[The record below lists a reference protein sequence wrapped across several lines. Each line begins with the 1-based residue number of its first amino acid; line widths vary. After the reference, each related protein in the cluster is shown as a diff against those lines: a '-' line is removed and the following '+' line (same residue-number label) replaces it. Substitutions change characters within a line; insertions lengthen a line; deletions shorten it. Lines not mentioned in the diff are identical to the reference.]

1 LTLPPLSFV
10 SPLPS
15 IHPERDIRAVKFN
28 FRKLGV
34 LEHAESNSAVGVCG
48 VVKLCRDY
56 KKIMSTGSALF
67 KRDLA
72 LADDSVRGK

>member
-1 LTLPPLSFV
+1 
-10 SPLPS
+10 
-15 IHPERDIRAVKFN
+15 
-28 FRKLGV
+28 
-34 LEHAESNSAVGVCG
+34 VCG